1 MLMLILIL
9 VGGCILLYAGA
20 TWLVRGASELA
31 TALGIPK
38 AIVGLLLVAFG
49 TSAPELIV
57 NLIAAYDGETSFAL
71 ANVSGSNLTNL
82 LIGFGLCGIL
92 GGLIIPWRTFYLD
105 LWALVLS
112 ATIPFVILLW
122 HGDMPIVAVAP
133 LFVGVLGY
141 IWTIR
146 RRFQEHV
153 PVESDADHLHPALS
167 SLLFLLGA
175 TLLYGGGHLVL
186 TGAIDIAK
194 KLSIEASLVGL
205 TLVAAGTSIPDAV
218 ASIVAARRG
227 EDEIAVGN
235 LLGSNIANILVV
247 LSGTLLA
254 AWTGA
259 PDEMVVVN
267 LEADDW
273 TVWDYTAVLA
283 ASVGFFGAAAR
294 WERIGRFG
302 GLLMITCFFLYM
314 GLRVFF
320 SV

>member
-1 MLMLILIL
+1 MLIHIL
-9 VGGCILLYAGA
+9 LLLGGCVLLYTGA

-31 TALGIPK
+31 TALNIPK

-82 LIGFGLCGIL
+82 LVGFGLCGVL
-92 GGLIIPWRTFYLD
+92 GGLAISWRTFVLD

-112 ATIPFVILLW
+112 ATIPMVILLW
-122 HGDMPIVAVAP
+122 QGHMSIWAVAP
-133 LFVGVLGY
+133 FMVGVLGY

-153 PVESDADHLHPALS
+153 PAEIERDHLHPLLS

-175 TLLYGGGHLVL
+175 TVLYGGGHLVL
-186 TGAIDIAK
+186 TGAIAIAEN
-194 KLSIEASLVGL
+194 LNIEASLIGL

-227 EDEIAVGN
+227 EHDIAVGN

-254 AWTGA
+254 AWIGA
-259 PDEMVVVN
+259 DTIR
-267 LEADDW
+267 LEADAW
-273 TVWDYTAVLA
+273 TKWDYTAVLA
-283 ASVGFFGAAAR
+283 ASVGFFGVAAR
-294 WERIGRFG
+294 WGRIGRVG
-302 GLLMITCFFLYM
+302 GILMIACFCLYM
-314 GLRVFF
+314 GPRVYW
-320 SV
+320 SL